1 MSEFVFL
8 FRSGEEEHRA
18 AMGSPKQMQTTM
30 GKWIAW
36 IKELGE
42 KGQLMNPG
50 QPLERVGKVV
60 KGRQKLVTDGPYA
73 ESKDIVGGFMLIQA
87 RDLVHAAEISTGCP
101 IFEFGGLVEVRPVIK
116 LDL

>member
-8 FRSGEEEHRA
+8 FRSGDEEHRA
-18 AMGSPKQMQTTM
+18 AMGSPKQAEVTM
-30 GKWIAW
+30 KKWIAW

-42 KGQLMNPG
+42 KGQLLNPG

-73 ESKDIVGGFMLIQA
+73 ESKDIVGGFMLVQA
-87 RDLVHAAEISTGCP
+87 RDLAHAAEISTGCP
-101 IFEFGGLVEVRPVIK
+101 IFENGGLVEVRPVIK